1 MRVQESEV
9 TDTCVSNCSGNAR
22 HNIQQQRAHSKRELL
37 VELDGK
43 TERRAEKKHIQRLT
57 LGLYHILSQKKH
69 TFQSVY

>member
-1 MRVQESEV
+1 MQESEV

-43 TERRAEKKHIQRLT
+43 TERRAEKKTHTNISLENKLKFGQISWSLN
-57 LGLYHILSQKKH
+57 LS
-69 TFQSVY
+69 